1 MKIRQFTRP
10 ARLLRHFEM
19 GFIAGV
25 NRDSERDHLIVRV
38 RRQNILD
45 KDGSLLRDSS

>member
-25 NRDSERDHLIVRV
+25 NRDSERDRVIVRC
-38 RRQNILD
+38 
-45 KDGSLLRDSS
+45 KDGSQPGLKTPCSPA